1 MRKLRFLICIIL
13 SLQLFCVRAFA
24 VDSADKTVTA
34 GSHSIDAAVPY
45 LGVAQITENT
55 LASFLYEVNSDT
67 LMYSNNA
74 DTQTYPSSLVK
85 IITAFLAVQ
94 EGNLDDIITVTES
107 ALSSVPYYAASAELK
122 AGEQLSL
129 RDLLY
134 CMMVGSANDAA
145 AVIAEHIG
153 GSQSAFVEL
162 MNQQA
167 KELGCTATQFTNC
180 HGLHDEQQYTTVRD
194 MARILCAAIKNEDFV
209 TFFSTINYVV
219 PATNM
224 SGEREL
230 SSGNY
235 LMNTENLQI
244 YYDDRVTGGRTG
256 IADDGTRC
264 LASCA
269 EKNGMQL
276 ICIVVGSEST
286 YADDGNTVTYGS
298 FKESSSLY
306 DAGFDGYRVAQVIY
320 EGQAL
325 KQCSV
330 VNGANDVVLA
340 STRSVYCVLPEN
352 ATVNDLSYQYADNAV
367 LQAPLDA
374 GQSLATV
381 QIWHGSSCVA
391 QADLVS
397 MNSVSSISVSQ
408 DDTTQQQ
415 SGGAG
420 KIVLIVILSVVG
432 CVAVFALVLLLIRT
446 VRISQVKNHRRRH
459 SRDRRRSR

>member
-1 MRKLRFLICIIL
+1 MRKFRDLICIIL
-13 SLQLFCVRAFA
+13 SLQLFCFQAFA
-24 VDSADKTVTA
+24 VDDTDKTVTA

-45 LGVAQITENT
+45 LGTAQVTDNVQ
-55 LASFLYEVNSDT
+55 AAFLYEVNSDT

-85 IITAFLAVQ
+85 IMTALLAVQ
-94 EGNLDDIITVTES
+94 NGNLDDVIIVTES
-107 ALSSVPYYAASAELK
+107 ALSSVPYYAASADLK
-122 AGEQLSL
+122 AGEQLPL

-145 AVIAEHIG
+145 AVIAEYIG
-153 GSQSAFVEL
+153 GSQSDFVAL

-167 KELGCTATQFTNC
+167 RELGCTATQFVNC

-194 MARILCAAIKNEDFV
+194 MARILCAAIKNENFV
-209 TFFSTINYVV
+209 TFFSAINYVV

-244 YYDDRVTGGRTG
+244 YYDERVTGGRTG

-276 ICIVVGSEST
+276 ICIVIGSEST
-286 YADDGNTVTYGS
+286 FAEDGNTVTYGS

-306 DAGFDGYRVAQVIY
+306 DAGFNGYRVAQVIY

-340 STRSVYCVLPEN
+340 STRSVYCVLPES
-352 ATVNDLSYQYADNAV
+352 AAVSDLKYQYTENA

-374 GQSLATV
+374 GQVLSTV
-381 QIWHGSSCVA
+381 QIWHGNNCIA
-391 QADLVS
+391 QVDMVS
-397 MNSVSSISVSQ
+397 MNSVSLAANIQPEDS
-408 DDTTQQQ
+408 QQQ
-415 SGGAG
+415 TDSAG
-420 KIVLIVILSVVG
+420 KTILTIILSVVG
-432 CVAVFALVLLLIRT
+432 VAVVIALALFLIRA
-446 VRISQVKNHRRRH
+446 VRIALIRSRRKRY

>member
-1 MRKLRFLICIIL
+1 MRKFRVLICIIL
-13 SLQLFCVRAFA
+13 SLQLFCFQAFA
-24 VDSADKTVTA
+24 VDDTDKTVTA

-45 LGVAQITENT
+45 LGTAQVTDNVQ
-55 LASFLYEVNSDT
+55 AAFLYEVNSDT

-85 IITAFLAVQ
+85 IMTALLAVQ
-94 EGNLDDIITVTES
+94 NGNLDDVIIVTES
-107 ALSSVPYYAASAELK
+107 ALSSVPYYAASADLK
-122 AGEQLSL
+122 AGEQLPL

-145 AVIAEHIG
+145 AVIAEYIG
-153 GSQSAFVEL
+153 GSQSDFVAL

-167 KELGCTATQFTNC
+167 RELGCTATQFVNC

-194 MARILCAAIKNEDFV
+194 MARILCAAIKNENFV
-209 TFFSTINYVV
+209 TFFSAINYVV

-244 YYDDRVTGGRTG
+244 YYDERVTGGRTG

-276 ICIVVGSEST
+276 ICIVIGSEST
-286 YADDGNTVTYGS
+286 FAEDGNTVTYGS

-306 DAGFDGYRVAQVIY
+306 DAGFNGYRVAQVIY

-340 STRSVYCVLPEN
+340 STRSVYCVLPES
-352 ATVNDLSYQYADNAV
+352 AAVSDLKYQYTENA

-374 GQSLATV
+374 GQVLSTV
-381 QIWHGSSCVA
+381 QIWHGNNCIA
-391 QADLVS
+391 QVDMVS
-397 MNSVSSISVSQ
+397 MNSVSLAANIQPEDS
-408 DDTTQQQ
+408 QQQ
-415 SGGAG
+415 TDSAG
-420 KIVLIVILSVVG
+420 KTILTIILSVVG
-432 CVAVFALVLLLIRT
+432 VAVVIALALFLIRA
-446 VRISQVKNHRRRH
+446 VRIALIRSRRKRY